1 LTPLP
6 DLGLPPQ
13 KKIFF
18 LSSRSP
24 TAPFLEHQGGR
35 LGDNASSSEAMSSS
49 TEVAAGGEEE
59 EAAADSDREGGDA
72 GRGAG
77 GGGPLLRLALRA
89 RWEFVAVAATAAASP
104 LPPLAPPKRA
114 RRQRRAPAVATLKEE
129 GIAFATKGGAAR
141 GAAAASSSPP
151 PPPPSS
157 LLPALLPFCDILGA
171 EALPRNAS
179 SSNPF
184 LFLRNCA
191 ASASPH
197 REPWLV
203 RVHTVSKGSK
213 LGDWRP
219 RAVSLLAP
227 SSRAARAW
235 ARSISRS
242 AASSHA
248 GRPRAL
254 LVLLNPFGGSRGAA
268 ARVWARVAR
277 PLLEGAAGIRCEV
290 VETDSA
296 GHAERAVRGL
306 SLERLRALDGVVVVG
321 GDGLFQ
327 EALNG
332 LLAIRFGGNGG
343 GGASLR
349 ALEASRLRLG
359 HVPAGSTDALAW
371 SIHGTRCPAAACLHV
386 ALGDGARLDVLAL
399 GPVPRDLLLAPP
411 PASASAPEEGSG
423 GGGGLSRDDAA
434 GRSPLTPSGAAT
446 SSGGGGEGDGTC
458 SSSPAAVPR
467 VPPPPLPPAAEEDW
481 PPRAAACMASCGYFG
496 DLLALSER
504 IRWLGPARYGVA
516 GLFALARLR
525 RYELRIRY
533 LPAEEEEGEEG
544 EADGEG
550 GGVGGSGSAPASPR
564 TPAAG
569 PLLPGA
575 VGLAFA
581 RRAAAAAAPLSP
593 PPSCPCP
600 SEAGWR
606 TDEGA
611 FSAVLLACLPCR
623 SDRSAG
629 GVAPDRA
636 MADGL
641 ASLVR
646 VRRCSRLQF
655 LRFLVAVSRDG
666 ARVVEGA
673 AVAASAAAAAAAAA
687 AATAGAATEGGE
699 EQGKKEKRRKKK
711 SERGGGGAAALPWV
725 SVVAVRAVTVEPL
738 PSKSSSASCSSP
750 RLPWNAD
757 GETLPPS
764 GVAAVVRKGL
774 VRVFARPQLAD
785 E

>member
-1 LTPLP
+1 
-6 DLGLPPQ
+6 
-13 KKIFF
+13 
-18 LSSRSP
+18 
-24 TAPFLEHQGGR
+24 
-35 LGDNASSSEAMSSS
+35 MSSS

-59 EAAADSDREGGDA
+59 EAAADSDLEGGDA

-89 RWEFVAVAATAAASP
+89 RREFVAVAATAAASP

-114 RRQRRAPAVATLKEE
+114 RRQRRAPAVAILKEE

-141 GAAAASSSPP
+141 GAAAASSSPPPP

-399 GPVPRDLLLAPP
+399 GPVPRGLLLAPP
-411 PASASAPEEGSG
+411 PASASAPEEGSGGG

-544 EADGEG
+544 EADCEG
-550 GGVGGSGSAPASPR
+550 GGVGGSGSAPATPR

-629 GVAPDRA
+629 GIAPDRA

-673 AVAASAAAAAAAAA
+673 AVAASAAAAAAA
-687 AATAGAATEGGE
+687 TAGAAPEGGE
-699 EQGKKEKRRKKK
+699 EQGKKEKRRRKKK

>member
-1 LTPLP
+1 MTPLP

-525 RYELRIRY
+525 DIF
-533 LPAEEEEGEEG
+533 PAEFPPWRPRPAAAPPLSLGPVAG
-544 EADGEG
+544 VMWKPLPSGGADGQPHDKG
-550 GGVGGSGSAPASPR
+550 PR
-564 TPAAG
+564 TPMASSQALHSPMPRAIPAISTG
-569 PLLPGA
+569 PVPGLSRSISTPGGSC
-575 VGLAFA
+575 GLHY
-581 RRAAAAAAPLSP
+581 
-593 PPSCPCP
+593 
-600 SEAGWR
+600 
-606 TDEGA
+606 
-611 FSAVLLACLPCR
+611 
-623 SDRSAG
+623 
-629 GVAPDRA
+629 
-636 MADGL
+636 
-641 ASLVR
+641 
-646 VRRCSRLQF
+646 
-655 LRFLVAVSRDG
+655 
-666 ARVVEGA
+666 
-673 AVAASAAAAAAAAA
+673 
-687 AATAGAATEGGE
+687 AGAT
-699 EQGKKEKRRKKK
+699 RR
-711 SERGGGGAAALPWV
+711 
-725 SVVAVRAVTVEPL
+725 T
-738 PSKSSSASCSSP
+738 ASCVTAQ
-750 RLPWNAD
+750 WED
-757 GETLPPS
+757 
-764 GVAAVVRKGL
+764 
-774 VRVFARPQLAD
+774 
-785 E
+785 

>member
-1 LTPLP
+1 MTPLP

-550 GGVGGSGSAPASPR
+550 GGVGGSCSAPASPR